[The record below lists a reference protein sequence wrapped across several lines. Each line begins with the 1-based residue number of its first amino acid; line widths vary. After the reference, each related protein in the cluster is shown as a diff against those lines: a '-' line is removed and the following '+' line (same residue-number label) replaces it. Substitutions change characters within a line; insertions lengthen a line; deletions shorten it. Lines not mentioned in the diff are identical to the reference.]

1 MLLHTFSVKEK
12 VSALLWKKNV
22 KSVFIFSAKMST
34 TFKSTILDEINF
46 LFSERYCLPQK
57 KTKNTKKTRK
67 FEWTLGD
74 IKIKNI
80 ISAPIIFLE
89 VSPLLDVTL
98 YQAAILCNIK
108 ET

>member
-1 MLLHTFSVKEK
+1 
-12 VSALLWKKNV
+12 
-22 KSVFIFSAKMST
+22 MST

-46 LFSERYCLPQK
+46 LFSEQYSPPQNNP
-57 KTKNTKKTRK
+57 KNTKKTRK
-67 FEWTLGD
+67 FEWALGD

-89 VSPLLDVTL
+89 VSPLLDVTV

-108 ET
+108 EN